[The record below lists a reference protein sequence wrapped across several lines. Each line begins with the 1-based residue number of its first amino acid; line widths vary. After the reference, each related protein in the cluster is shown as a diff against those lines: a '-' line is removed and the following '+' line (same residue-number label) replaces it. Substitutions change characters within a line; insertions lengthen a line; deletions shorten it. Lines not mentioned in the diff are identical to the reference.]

1 MSDGVVRYVVQ
12 RWHPSRR
19 PGGPS
24 DSYRQCMPD
33 QPHPPEGVIWPG
45 KHPRHRVCS
54 PSPTPNLARSLRTQR
69 CRRHQYTV
77 RVKQN
82 VELLFKLDLNFRRF
96 ETHFIYKTICLLR
109 HIQGIPA
116 LPAGRSRDA
125 HVRLLHQIRRYMTV
139 GRSYRLAFR
148 MRLREYAEPPKPQP
162 VAGDR

>member
-1 MSDGVVRYVVQ
+1 MNDGVVRYVVHG
-12 RWHPSRR
+12 WCPSRW

-24 DSYRQCMPD
+24 DSRRPCVPD
-33 QPHPPEGVIWPG
+33 QPHPPGGFLRLGEHP
-45 KHPRHRVCS
+45 KHHVQS
-54 PSPTPNLARSLRTQR
+54 PSPTPNLAWGSRTQR